1 VTPRDDILRLNDA
14 GHSPAAIATRL
25 ATSLSTVYTTL
36 RRHRPDRPRAPRTVP
51 PTATG
56 VLVAGLLSLGHPPSR
71 VAELARCSRAWVYK
85 VQQRGSE

>member
-1 VTPRDDILRLNDA
+1 MTTRDTILALSDA

-36 RRHRPDRPRAPRTVP
+36 RRHRPDRPRAPRPRGSDV
-51 PTATG
+51 AI
-56 VLVAGLLSLGHPPSR
+56 LVAGLLREGIEPAR